1 MLQGQGGSPF
11 TGLLPLLV
19 IWFLIFYMLVFRPQ
33 NQAKKTREQMIKN
46 LKKHDEVVTVGG
58 MYGTVM
64 NVKPDRV
71 TLRVDENV
79 RIDVEKTAIE
89 RLVKAKSGDPE
100 PERAEQKA

>member
-1 MLQGQGGSPF
+1 MPTGQGGSPF
-11 TGLLPLLV
+11 TGLLPLLA

-33 NQAKKTREQMIKN
+33 NRAKKDREQMIKN

-58 MYGTVM
+58 IYGTVM

-79 RIDVEKTAIE
+79 RIDVDKSAID
-89 RLVKAKSGDPE
+89 RLVKAKGGE
-100 PERAEQKA
+100 PELVGAEQKA

>member
-1 MLQGQGGSPF
+1 MPQGPGGSPF
-11 TGLLPLLV
+11 AGLLPLLV

-33 NQAKKTREQMIKN
+33 SQAKKAREQMIKN

-64 NVKPDRV
+64 NVKTDRV

-79 RIDVEKTAIE
+79 RIDVDKAAIE
-89 RLVKAKSGDPE
+89 RLVKAKSDE
-100 PERAEQKA
+100 PEAVSAESKG